1 MLLRAFEAFDEALLI
16 KSFAIYAGVA
26 IIIWLYSVNFSLP
39 FDFKVSRTLFLIYFI
54 SVTCVFRVMFIFLE
68 KELNIL
74 FNPVV
79 NCSYLSK
86 AVLILVPKL
95 PI

>member
-26 IIIWLYSVNFSLP
+26 IIIWSYSVNFSLP

-54 SVTCVFRVMFIFLE
+54 SVT
-68 KELNIL
+68 
-74 FNPVV
+74 
-79 NCSYLSK
+79 
-86 AVLILVPKL
+86 
-95 PI
+95 